1 MSEQI
6 DFYTLGCKSI
16 QQSFIKIQ
24 KRAEE
29 IEKEYGKEAREE
41 FEIGVASSTQVY
53 TDLFKEYPLKDSII
67 RATLAFEK
75 INSRNNSYFGKVGT
89 SKQYTSIDS
98 YGVVNYI
105 DPENLNH
112 KR

>member
-16 QQSFIKIQ
+16 QQSFIEIQ

-53 TDLFKEYPLKDSII
+53 TDLFK
-67 RATLAFEK
+67 
-75 INSRNNSYFGKVGT
+75 
-89 SKQYTSIDS
+89 
-98 YGVVNYI
+98 
-105 DPENLNH
+105 
-112 KR
+112 